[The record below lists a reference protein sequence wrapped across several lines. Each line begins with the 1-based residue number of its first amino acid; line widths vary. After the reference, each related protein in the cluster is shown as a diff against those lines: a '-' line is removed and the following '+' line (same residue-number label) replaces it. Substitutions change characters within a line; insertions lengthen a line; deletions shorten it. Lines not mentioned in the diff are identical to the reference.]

1 MAFHPYPQLIP
12 WFFNTNEFGPPR
24 RVSSASPWSWVAHPV
39 SGLPRATSRPIQT
52 RFPYASGRF
61 GLKLATRGNSPAHS
75 SIGTPSGI
83 PIPCGIGI
91 ALRLI
96 VGTRF
101 QVLFHSP
108 SGVLFTFP
116 SRYLCAI
123 GRQGC
128 LALERGRPGF
138 PRDSSWPV
146 VLGNAVQEV
155 RTLLPTGL
163 SPCVACRSRAVR
175 LTRGL
180 LTSRPGRSPVQRRP
194 TTPRG
199 QRLRAIPPARFGL
212 FPVRSPLLGE
222 SRLISLP
229 PGTEMFQFPDWPPH
243 RLWIQRWVPRHDPR
257 WVSPFGHG
265 RIEGC

>member
-1 MAFHPYPQLIP
+1 MPLPFPLSHQFGTLAGGLGCFPFDYEAYPPQSHSREARHGIRSL
-12 WFFNTNEFGPPR
+12 
-24 RVSSASPWSWVAHPV
+24 V
-39 SGLPRATSRPIQT
+39 GLGTGRPRATSRPIQT

-138 PRDSSWPV
+138 PRDSSCPV
-146 VLGNAVQEV
+146 VLGNAAQED
-155 RTLLPTGL
+155 RPLLPTGL

-180 LTSRPGRSPVQRRP
+180 LTSRPGLSPVQRRP

-199 QRLRAIPPARFGL
+199 PRPRATPP
-212 FPVRSPLLGE
+212 
-222 SRLISLP
+222 
-229 PGTEMFQFPDWPPH
+229 
-243 RLWIQRWVPRHDPR
+243 
-257 WVSPFGHG
+257 
-265 RIEGC
+265 